1 MALSLTFDHNS
12 GGTVILQTND
22 LVHFAS
28 YASSHLVSELGGHC
42 SQQFNCCELIWHQ
55 AGMMTWEN
63 VRYEDNIVGYQLY
76 YSELF
81 LEEHVLYN
89 PAVHP
94 PWQKSALLLLFL

>member
-1 MALSLTFDHNS
+1 MIWFILLHMLPATSFLSR
-12 GGTVILQTND
+12 
-22 LVHFAS
+22 
-28 YASSHLVSELGGHC
+28 GHC